1 MNIHI
6 KASLKDL
13 AFRDRCEPVIA
24 NTVCINAFRKWF
36 PGGGDGQEKLYFL
49 TYLKEGGFEV
59 LQFSSVI
66 IVADMFQILI
76 IGCTTVTVMNVI
88 FNKK

>member
-13 AFRDRCEPVIA
+13 AVRDRCEPVIA
-24 NTVCINAFRKWF
+24 NTVCINASRKLF
-36 PGGGDGQEKLYFL
+36 LGRGGRKTLFL
-49 TYLKEGGFEV
+49 NLFKKGGCEV
-59 LQFSSVI
+59 LWFSSVI
-66 IVADMFQILI
+66 IVAEMSQIII
-76 IGCTTVTVMNVI
+76 IGCKTVTVMNVI

>member
-24 NTVCINAFRKWF
+24 NTVCINASKEMISGERK
-36 PGGGDGQEKLYFL
+36 EKLYFL
-49 TYLKEGGFEV
+49 TYLKKKKKKED
-59 LQFSSVI
+59 LKSSSSQV
-66 IVADMFQILI
+66 
-76 IGCTTVTVMNVI
+76 
-88 FNKK
+88 

>member
-13 AFRDRCEPVIA
+13 AVRDRCEPVIA
-24 NTVCINAFRKWF
+24 NSVCINAFRKMIS
-36 PGGGDGQEKLYFL
+36 GGGGGGEKLYFL
-49 TYLKEGGFEV
+49 TYLKKKGGYEV

-66 IVADMFQILI
+66 IVADYNYWLYNCYCYECYF
-76 IGCTTVTVMNVI
+76 
-88 FNKK
+88 

>member
-13 AFRDRCEPVIA
+13 AFRDRCQPVIA
-24 NTVCINAFRKWF
+24 NTVCTNASRKLF
-36 PGGGDGQEKLYFL
+36 LRGKEKLYFL
-49 TYLKEGGFEV
+49 TYLKKGGHEV

-66 IVADMFQILI
+66 IVANLSQIII
-76 IGCTTVTVMNVI
+76 IGCTTVTLMNVI

>member
-6 KASLKDL
+6 KASLK
-13 AFRDRCEPVIA
+13 DRCEPVIA
-24 NTVCINAFRKWF
+24 NTVCINASRKMIS
-36 PGGGDGQEKLYFL
+36 GGGEEKLYFL
-49 TYLKEGGFEV
+49 TYFKKKEGGCEF

-66 IVADMFQILI
+66 IVADMFQIII
-76 IGCTTVTVMNVI
+76 IGCTTVTVLNVI